1 MPRRLA
7 ILQITSSFF
16 GMWWESIQKQA
27 VSLLQCLSRKKEKH
41 SQISV
46 RSVINNLHVWKAPRT
61 LKRERYQKH
70 LLISLTIFPKFFITN
85 QVWDWFGRTSGQHAP
100 YSFLCYHSW
109 HSLFKLF
116 FCNFQIVDV
125 FMETN
130 QVQAC
135 TSFLLDALKN
145 NRPTEDHLQTRLLE
159 MNLLTAPQ
167 VSVVSWQIHVLCAQ
181 FFLYFFFFFFNLF
194 FFFKLSGQK
203 LVEATNY
210 YLEGRWFT
218 P

>member
-1 MPRRLA
+1 
-7 ILQITSSFF
+7 
-16 GMWWESIQKQA
+16 
-27 VSLLQCLSRKKEKH
+27 
-41 SQISV
+41 
-46 RSVINNLHVWKAPRT
+46 
-61 LKRERYQKH
+61 
-70 LLISLTIFPKFFITN
+70 
-85 QVWDWFGRTSGQHAP
+85 
-100 YSFLCYHSW
+100 
-109 HSLFKLF
+109 
-116 FCNFQIVDV
+116 
-125 FMETN
+125 METN

-167 VSVVSWQIHVLCAQ
+167 VSVVSWQIHELCAQ
-181 FFLYFFFFFFNLF
+181 FFLSIFFFFFYFLFFIFF

-218 P
+218 PQ

>member
-1 MPRRLA
+1 MLH
-7 ILQITSSFF
+7 I
-16 GMWWESIQKQA
+16 
-27 VSLLQCLSRKKEKH
+27 H
-41 SQISV
+41 S
-46 RSVINNLHVWKAPRT
+46 SVITPD
-61 LKRERYQKH
+61 
-70 LLISLTIFPKFFITN
+70 I
-85 QVWDWFGRTSGQHAP
+85 
-100 YSFLCYHSW
+100 
-109 HSLFKLF
+109 LFSNCFF
-116 FCNFQIVDV
+116 FCKFQIVDV

-167 VSVVSWQIHVLCAQ
+167 VSVVSWQIHELCDQ
-181 FFLYFFFFFFNLF
+181 FFLSFFFFFFFFYLF
-194 FFFKLSGQK
+194 IFFFKLSGQK

>member
-1 MPRRLA
+1 
-7 ILQITSSFF
+7 
-16 GMWWESIQKQA
+16 
-27 VSLLQCLSRKKEKH
+27 
-41 SQISV
+41 
-46 RSVINNLHVWKAPRT
+46 
-61 LKRERYQKH
+61 
-70 LLISLTIFPKFFITN
+70 
-85 QVWDWFGRTSGQHAP
+85 
-100 YSFLCYHSW
+100 
-109 HSLFKLF
+109 
-116 FCNFQIVDV
+116 
-125 FMETN
+125 METN

-181 FFLYFFFFFFNLF
+181 FFLSFFFFFFFFIYL